1 MTNIEEQM
9 ESLRPDNPTSVAT
22 WLTLG
27 DGNIT
32 LRGRQKN
39 AFFQLTHRYENEDY
53 VLYKQSLLKQITD
66 VQVALRKRSYGYE
79 WQLWTKCHPKFNK
92 IRLNTYLNGKRVI
105 YSHSIKIMT
114 PLCLALLYQ
123 DDGRYS
129 LAKSTISISKPTF
142 SKTELEYL
150 AKGIV
155 DKFGIIFR
163 VRRCCVLKDGTIGH
177 ELGLRYSDRDKF
189 FNIIEPYI
197 VPSMLYKVGKGSTSS
212 EVVI

>member
-1 MTNIEEQM
+1 M
-9 ESLRPDNPTSVAT
+9 
-22 WLTLG
+22 
-27 DGNIT
+27 
-32 LRGRQKN
+32 
-39 AFFQLTHRYENEDY
+39 
-53 VLYKQSLLKQITD
+53 
-66 VQVALRKRSYGYE
+66 
-79 WQLWTKCHPKFNK
+79 
-92 IRLNTYLNGKRVI
+92 
-105 YSHSIKIMT
+105 
-114 PLCLALLYQ
+114 YQ